1 MTDSLKLKA
10 AIIASGFS
18 RKAIADELGISLY
31 SLQKKINNVTEF
43 KASEISKLSKILNIR
58 NITEIF
64 LCQW

>member
-10 AIIASGFS
+10 AIIAAGLS
-18 RKAIADELGISLY
+18 RRVVAEELGISLY

-43 KASEISKLSKILNIR
+43 KASEISKLSRLLNIK

-64 LCQW
+64 LCQQ